1 MENEVVEAKAYG
13 IKKEDEKRMTSNLE
27 TILAEREILKDAY
40 LDVIE
45 LEVSQENLHIFKA
58 LRLKVRTNRTSIEKW
73 RVSQKDVF
81 LKGGRFVDSKAK
93 SEIIVNEDWEEKL
106 YDAEKHFENIEIE
119 RLKALQLERQKRL
132 SVYVEDADQR
142 DLAKFEEDE
151 FEAIFQMNKKSF
163 EDNIEAEKKAEALR
177 VETDRK
183 EQEERERIAKENA
196 KLKAEAEAREKQI
209 EKERLEREKSAK
221 IESDKLA
228 KIEAE
233 AKRLNDERIAKEK
246 AEAEAEKTK
255 IETELNK
262 GDAEKVKDLI
272 KDFQELKEKYT
283 FKSAKNKKMYSD
295 VGGLIDKTTNFINK

>member
-1 MENEVVEAKAYG
+1 M
-13 IKKEDEKRMTSNLE
+13 
-27 TILAEREILKDAY
+27 
-40 LDVIE
+40 
-45 LEVSQENLHIFKA
+45 
-58 LRLKVRTNRTSIEKW
+58 
-73 RVSQKDVF
+73 
-81 LKGGRFVDSKAK
+81 
-93 SEIIVNEDWEEKL
+93 
-106 YDAEKHFENIEIE
+106 
-119 RLKALQLERQKRL
+119 
-132 SVYVEDADQR
+132 
-142 DLAKFEEDE
+142 
-151 FEAIFQMNKKSF
+151 
-163 EDNIEAEKKAEALR
+163 
-177 VETDRK
+177 
-183 EQEERERIAKENA
+183 
-196 KLKAEAEAREKQI
+196 
-209 EKERLEREKSAK
+209 EREKSAK